1 MKKKILIVDDAPE
14 IVTLLEDLMEAH
26 GYAAVSAPD
35 AEQGLTKLVR
45 EKPDLVLLDLM
56 LPGMDG
62 FEFCRK
68 LRNDKELEAF
78 KNLPVIAVTVLKDEA
93 NHQHGESVG
102 MNDYVAKPFDPA
114 DLMQR
119 IKKWISQ

>member
-1 MKKKILIVDDAPE
+1 MKKKILIIDDAPE

-26 GYAAVSAPD
+26 GYQAVSAPD
-35 AEQGLTKLVR
+35 AEQGLSKLLR

-62 FEFCRK
+62 FEFCKKIRK
-68 LRNDKELEAF
+68 DGN
-78 KNLPVIAVTVLKDEA
+78 NIPVIAVTVLKDEA
-93 NHQHGESVG
+93 NHKRGEEAG